1 MIGSADSRTT
11 RIGLMAR
18 PTHAGV
24 CEESATC
31 SIRGSSRVPRARVCR
46 GPLRFLHGESVSRHS
61 RAGAR
66 PDDGESVSRHSRA
79 GARPDD
85 GEPVSGH
92 ARAGARPDDGEPV
105 SGHARAGARPDDG
118 ESVSGHAR
126 VGRDRV
132 TASRSHGIHG
142 SGARSGGKRRP
153 LHHRRRIPITL
164 PLSDGAGN
172 AAWARAIAANTSRR
186 SGAKGAERPVA
197 VSTCMHMISFVA
209 AR

>member
-66 PDDGESVSRHSRA
+66 PDDGEPVSRHSRA

-85 GEPVSGH
+85 G
-92 ARAGARPDDGEPV
+92 APV